1 MYNTL
6 NLKQIKSYFLRSKGR
21 KYLVKNMQA
30 IDWISDSLI
39 SAGENIIKSSHNTTN
54 TYRHEKNSI

>member
-6 NLKQIKSYFLRSKGR
+6 NLKQIKNCFLRSKGR

-39 SAGENIIKSSHNTTN
+39 SAGENIIKSSSQTTKHI
-54 TYRHEKNSI
+54 RS